1 MMTFIS
7 PRIDAHAHFYTAEDL
22 ARVQDRLPY
31 ALPAPHPLSAYLDAL
46 IDAGVELTLL
56 NNVHLSILP
65 DSENVFASFDEL
77 AGLQD
82 RDPLRYGCVRLVG
95 TILADP
101 LYANAE
107 RLAHPQVQGVRIVL
121 HDATPEAIGDD
132 AYTGADWPQLFA
144 RLRADQHVHVY
155 AQEAAVNL
163 KVLRQLPERVPV
175 LIDHLGTCHPERGV
189 DDRAFAALLREAIE
203 RGNVYFK
210 GPGYRTAI
218 DAAAALPFAVQIVER
233 VGAHRL
239 LLEASDAPHVGADR
253 EGLAYANHF
262 TPAHAFDF
270 GARLARATAA
280 RTGTTADALLRG
292 ASAEIFPTSL
302 QRKNHDHPD

>member
-1 MMTFIS
+1 MITPAT
-7 PRIDAHAHFYTAEDL
+7 PRIDTHVHFYTARDL
-22 ARVQDRLPY
+22 ARVGGGLPY
-31 ALPAPHPLSAYLDAL
+31 TLPAPHPLSAYLDAL
-46 IDAGVELTLL
+46 IDAGVRPTLL

-77 AGLQD
+77 AGLQE
-82 RDPLRYGCVRLVG
+82 RDPFRYGSVRLVG

-101 LYANAE
+101 FYASAE

-121 HDATPEAIGDD
+121 HDATPEAVGDD
-132 AYTGADWPQLFA
+132 AYIGADWQQLFT
-144 RLRADQHVHVY
+144 RLRPDQHVHVY

-163 KVLRQLPERVPV
+163 KVLRQLPERIPV

-189 DDRAFAALLREAIE
+189 DEPAFAALLREARE

-218 DAAAALPFAVQIVER
+218 DAAAALPFAVRIAER

-239 LLEASDAPHVGADR
+239 LLEASDAPHVGGDR
-253 EGLAYANHF
+253 EGRAYADHF
-262 TPAHAFDF
+262 TPLAAFDF
-270 GARLARATAA
+270 AARLARATAA
-280 RTGTTADALLRG
+280 QTGITADALLRG
-292 ASAEIFPTSL
+292 ASAEIFPTS
-302 QRKNHDHPD
+302 P

>member
-1 MMTFIS
+1 MLTA
-7 PRIDAHAHFYTAEDL
+7 PRIDAHVHFYTARDL
-22 ARVQDRLPY
+22 ARVAGGVPY
-31 ALPAPHPLSAYLDAL
+31 TVPAPHPLITFLDTL
-46 IDAGVELTLL
+46 INAGVRPTLL

-82 RDPLRYGCVRLVG
+82 RDPLRYGSVRLVG

-101 LYANAE
+101 LYASAE

-121 HDATPEAIGDD
+121 HDAIPAALSDN
-132 AYTGADWPQLFA
+132 AYAGEEWQQLFA
-144 RLRADQHVHVY
+144 GLRTDQHVHVY

-163 KVLRQLPERVPV
+163 KVLRQLPKRVPV

-189 DDRAFAALLREAIE
+189 DDPAFAALLHEASE

-218 DAAAALPFAVQIVER
+218 DAAATLPFAVRIVER

-239 LLEASDAPHVGADR
+239 LLEASDAPHVGDC
-253 EGLAYANHF
+253 EGRAYADHF
-262 TPAHAFDF
+262 TPLTAFDF
-270 GARLARATAA
+270 VARLARATAA

-302 QRKNHDHPD
+302 

>member
-1 MMTFIS
+1 M
-7 PRIDAHAHFYTAEDL
+7 PRIDAHVHFYTARDL
-22 ARVQDRLPY
+22 ARVTGGVPY
-31 ALPAPHPLSAYLDAL
+31 TLPAPHPLSTYLDTL
-46 IDAGVELTLL
+46 IDAGVRPTLL
-56 NNVHLSILP
+56 NNVHLSILS
-65 DSENVFASFDEL
+65 DSENVFASFNEL
-77 AGLQD
+77 AGLQE
-82 RDPLRYGCVRLVG
+82 RDPVRYGSVRLVG

-101 LYANAE
+101 LYASAE

-121 HDATPEAIGDD
+121 HDAIPEAFSDD
-132 AYTGADWPQLFA
+132 AYAGAEWQQLFA
-144 RLRADQHVHVY
+144 GLRADQHVHVY

-163 KVLRQLPERVPV
+163 KVLRQLPKRVPV

-189 DDRAFAALLREAIE
+189 DDPAFAALLHEASE

-218 DAAAALPFAVQIVER
+218 DAAAALPFAVRIVER

-239 LLEASDAPHVGADR
+239 LLEASDAPHVGDR
-253 EGLAYANHF
+253 EGRAYADYF
-262 TPAHAFDF
+262 TPLAAFDF
-270 GARLARATAA
+270 VARLARATAA

-302 QRKNHDHPD
+302 

>member
-1 MMTFIS
+1 MMLLTT
-7 PRIDAHAHFYTAEDL
+7 PRIDAHVHFYTARDL
-22 ARVQDRLPY
+22 ARVGDGLPY
-31 ALPAPHPLSAYLDAL
+31 ALPAPHPLRAYLDAL
-46 IDAGVELTLL
+46 IDAGVRLTLL

-65 DSENVFASFDEL
+65 DSSNVFASFDEL
-77 AGLQD
+77 ASLQE
-82 RDPLRYGCVRLVG
+82 RDPVRYGSVRLVG

-101 LYANAE
+101 LYASAE
-107 RLAHPQVQGVRIVL
+107 RLAHPQIQGVRIVL
-121 HDATPEAIGDD
+121 HDAIPEAVSDD
-132 AYTGADWPQLFA
+132 AYAGAEWQQLFT

-163 KVLRQLPERVPV
+163 KVLRQLPKRVPV

-189 DDRAFAALLREAIE
+189 DDPAFAALLREASE

-218 DAAAALPFAVQIVER
+218 DSAAALPFAVRIVEW

-239 LLEASDAPHVGADR
+239 LLEASDAPHVGGDR
-253 EGLAYANHF
+253 ESRAYADHF
-262 TPAHAFDF
+262 TPLAAFDF
-270 GARLARATAA
+270 AARLARATAA

-302 QRKNHDHPD
+302 